1 MLTKAYCEILKQH
14 HGAALGVVA
23 GLGAFTFVYA
33 KGASYLTTDAASC
46 ANCHIMEEHYSAWLK
61 SSHRNVAKCAD
72 CHMPHDA
79 LGKYA
84 AKASNGFWHSL
95 AFTTGRFPD
104 PLQIKA
110 HNRAITERT
119 CRDCHDAIV
128 DQIDA
133 RGFEP
138 IEAAAAASTP
148 DEGRLSTDDRAALL
162 AIAGGAKLHEHLLTG
177 RLSVTASSGT
187 RIPYPQMQQLERA
200 GLTVRDTSHP
210 VHAGQPVSL
219 TDAGRAALLDAR
231 RTPATH
237 APTSPAR
244 PGAPPT
250 NPSLGERRSA
260 GSAASTAGVAAPAW
274 PGGDAHVVSS
284 TARRGS
290 RPFPQRV
297 EKLVDRV
304 GGQTRRCR

>member
-1 MLTKAYCEILKQH
+1 MRRRLAWAVVAA
-14 HGAALGVVA
+14 AALGVVA

-46 ANCHIMEEHYSAWLK
+46 ANCHIMQEHYSAWLK

-79 LGKYA
+79 VGKYA

-138 IEAAAAASTP
+138 IEA
-148 DEGRLSTDDRAALL
+148 
-162 AIAGGAKLHEHLLTG
+162 
-177 RLSVTASSGT
+177 
-187 RIPYPQMQQLERA
+187 
-200 GLTVRDTSHP
+200 
-210 VHAGQPVSL
+210 
-219 TDAGRAALLDAR
+219 
-231 RTPATH
+231 
-237 APTSPAR
+237 
-244 PGAPPT
+244 
-250 NPSLGERRSA
+250 
-260 GSAASTAGVAAPAW
+260 TAGVA
-274 PGGDAHVVSS
+274 G
-284 TARRGS
+284 
-290 RPFPQRV
+290 RPSIHDGASVQGAGEFSCIRCHTY
-297 EKLVDRV
+297 V
-304 GGQTRRCR
+304 GHMVR